1 MAKVARK
8 KSASKAPARAPQ
20 RVSPMKPGISG
31 ARNWATAQVRA
42 ATYTRKAFMRLT
54 LSILFIFLAVL
65 YGALWLGGYL
75 PNAKDAV
82 SDFSRAQLVSMGFVV
97 KRVDVMGE
105 GRLRE
110 SEVRETLGVNAGDFL
125 FDLDTRSAQ
134 NRIQSL
140 SWVDHAV
147 VRRLWPN
154 RVVVQIVERR
164 PYALWQYEGAIKVVD
179 LKGLPI
185 EDADYTQY
193 FDLPLIVGKDAAPA
207 METLQAHLR
216 SFPNIAQHVE
226 AIVKVNDRQ
235 WNLKMFDGTLSVQLP
250 HDDILDALSKLNS
263 LQNDQQILSR
273 QISNIDLRLADRI
286 TLTPLASQRA

>member
-1 MAKVARK
+1 MAKVANK
-8 KSASKAPARAPQ
+8 KSAPKSASRAPQ

-54 LSILFIFLAVL
+54 LSILFVFLAVL

-75 PNAKDAV
+75 PNAKDTV
-82 SDFSRAQLVSMGFVV
+82 SDFSRARLVSMGFVI

-134 NRIQSL
+134 SRIQSL

-147 VRRLWPN
+147 VRRLWPD

-164 PYALWQYEGAIKVVD
+164 PYALWQYEGTIKVVD
-179 LKGLPI
+179 QKGLPI

-193 FDLPLIVGKDAAPA
+193 YALPLIVGENAAPD
-207 METLQAHLR
+207 MKTLQAHLR
-216 SFPNIAQHVE
+216 AFPDIARHVD

-235 WNLKMFDGTLSVQLP
+235 WNLKMLNGALSVQLP
-250 HDDILDALSKLNS
+250 HDNISGALTTLNR
-263 LQNDQQILSR
+263 LQNDQQILNR
-273 QISNIDLRLADRI
+273 QIANIDLRLSDRI
-286 TLTPLASQRA
+286 TLTPLTYQRA